1 MGTLTIFSLTDHM
14 YSPLK
19 LAAKYFRYYL
29 GASSKKGHGT
39 HSPFVFGF
47 IKNVLNTTTSSAIT
61 KPIENLRRELLNDR
75 RSIDIQDYGAGSVGG
90 SKRTRSISS
99 IIKTSAKPPRYAQ
112 LLSRIVSYYKP
123 INILELGTSMG
134 ITTSYLA
141 LGNPEGRV
149 ITIEGSSVI
158 ASKAVANFQQLEIT
172 NVRVVPGIFEE
183 VLDEVLKEMPF
194 PDLVFI
200 DGNHRYQPTI
210 NYFNQLLSHV
220 RNDSILIF
228 DDIHWSREMEEAWK
242 TISSNPE
249 VTCTIDLFFIGI
261 VLFRQE
267 FREKQ
272 HFCIRY

>member
-1 MGTLTIFSLTDHM
+1 M

-141 LGNPEGRV
+141 LGNPQGRV

-172 NVRVVPGIFEE
+172 NVRVVPGKFEE

-210 NYFNQLLSHV
+210 NYFNKLLGHV

>member
-1 MGTLTIFSLTDHM
+1 M

-19 LAAKYFRYYL
+19 LAAKYFHYYL
-29 GASSKKGHGT
+29 GASSKKGHGI

-47 IKNVLNTTTSSAIT
+47 IKNVLNRKTSSAIS
-61 KPIENLRRELLNDR
+61 KPIESLRRALLNDR
-75 RSIDIQDYGAGSVGG
+75 TPIDIQDYGAGSASR
-90 SKRTRSISS
+90 SKKTRTISS
-99 IIKTSAKPPRYAQ
+99 IVKTAAKSPRYAQ
-112 LLSRIVSYYKP
+112 LLSRIVSHYKP
-123 INILELGTSMG
+123 MNILELGTSMG

-141 LGNPEGRV
+141 LGNPQGRV
-149 ITIEGSSVI
+149 ITIEGSPLI
-158 ASKAVANFQQLEIT
+158 ASKAVSNFQQLEIT

-183 VLDEVLKEMPF
+183 VLDDVLKEMPF

-200 DGNHRYQPTI
+200 DGDHRYQPTI
-210 NYFNQLLSHV
+210 NYFNKLLSHV
-220 RNDSILIF
+220 RNDSMLIF

-242 TISSNPE
+242 TISLHPE
-249 VTCTIDLFFIGI
+249 VRCTIDLFFIGI